1 MDDGERHGPC
11 ASRSSPAAAAPH
23 WNGCVE
29 RADRS
34 ARIEFWHRCDE
45 PLTVAGV
52 APKLAEYEFFHNYLR
67 PRTALD
73 YRTPNEYLSRLSMP
87 PDPASQ
93 SSERS

>member
-1 MDDGERHGPC
+1 MV
-11 ASRSSPAAAAPH
+11 PAHPARVLPPRRPH